1 VVFPY
6 KGATIGF
13 VISILNCFGITGL
26 KFCKSR
32 EKVKVC
38 KVKLDG
44 VIMTEAE
51 LLSIIHK
58 IELIF
63 HMAQFVDEYQAL

>member
-1 VVFPY
+1 MQRPEVSVVFPY

-13 VISILNCFGITGL
+13 VIAILNCFGITGL

-32 EKVKVC
+32 DKVKVC

-51 LLSIIHK
+51 LLSIIYK

-63 HMAQFVDEYQAL
+63 HMA